1 MRRYD
6 AYGAYNPPLPAP
18 MPTTLSGDEP
28 MSKPGDVATVRAW
41 IMTALVVGPAIA
53 ASCALLSQVLV
64 FGLWHRFDR
73 QFAVIVFGTVW
84 GIAILLSIVVF
95 ASSGVWMAER
105 FTLRDING
113 DGWIGEPEGETPL
126 PTEDIRL
133 VPVRRPQMVNG
144 RVAREDLI
152 YFIREI
158 CQTNDWTFRK
168 WKGRALP
175 SGFSCTEAYVR
186 EMIRPLTD
194 AGIIVGYGPRTA
206 GVLRVRHWQPIIRLL
221 QLTDSPTA
229 LPDSVSDEND

>member
-1 MRRYD
+1 MRRRS
-6 AYGAYNPPLPAP
+6 YGAYNPPIPAP

-28 MSKPGDVATVRAW
+28 LSKTSDVATVRAW

-53 ASCALLSQVLV
+53 ASCALLSQVISY
-64 FGLWHRFDR
+64 GLWQCFDR
-73 QFAVIVFGTVW
+73 SLAVIVFGTVW

-95 ASSGVWMAER
+95 ASSGVWMAEK
-105 FTLRDING
+105 FTKRDINN

-152 YFIREI
+152 YFVREI
-158 CQTNDWTFRK
+158 CHTNDWTFRK

-175 SGFSCTEAYVR
+175 SGFSCTR
-186 EMIRPLTD
+186 QSQEMIAPDD
-194 AGIIVGYGPRTA
+194 AGITSGWP
-206 GVLRVRHWQPIIRLL
+206 LQPVVCACDTGNDIRCA
-221 QLTDSPTA
+221 TMTPTA
-229 LPDSVSDEND
+229 PSESEMGEND